1 MSAELPAAHA
11 AHPMPEVS
19 PLRILVVEDQVL
31 IAMLIEAVLQE
42 HGYEV
47 ILAGNGE
54 EALARAEPVERLAA
68 VVADIHLL
76 GRMDGKAVIRSLRR
90 SRPGLPVVVVTG
102 FYPEAP
108 EADLRGLGGPTI
120 RLRKPFVTE
129 DLVASLADVLASR
142 TGHAGEPS
150 AATPGRRGRVAQDA
164 GAPAMEVALPHR

>member
-1 MSAELPAAHA
+1 MPAEPPSGHA
-11 AHPMPEVS
+11 VHAMPEVS

-31 IAMLIEAVLQE
+31 IAMMIEAVLQE

-76 GRMDGKAVIRSLRR
+76 GRMDGKAVIRSLRQR
-90 SRPGLPVVVVTG
+90 RPGLPVVVVTG

-108 EADLRGLGGPTI
+108 EANLRGLGGPTI
-120 RLRKPFVTE
+120 RLRKPFATE
-129 DLVASLADVLASR
+129 DLVAGLADVLASR
-142 TGHAGEPS
+142 TGRAAEPPG
-150 AATPGRRGRVAQDA
+150 AAAWRRGRVAQDA
-164 GAPAMEVALPHR
+164 GVPAMEVASPRR